1 MRLRGSPLVLGLAM
15 LGAPAAAQYVPPAP
29 GAPPAASAVQPP
41 SARGSA
47 NPLCTFHGPGCD
59 APPSAWAWQRLS
71 PSAGVFSV
79 ELPCDADQAGRFGE
93 IVAMSRAQFPGKS
106 TRACMKAS
114 SGFIAT
120 TVGFPGTT
128 HTEAEQAEIDA
139 MLNGAPDL
147 FSAFMAM
154 TAASP
159 VTPTMFKGRRA
170 VANTIEKPDRR
181 TRVMLVEVGPAA
193 VIMITADINPDFPGT
208 REEADAAVE
217 RFIQSLEIA
226 A

>member
-1 MRLRGSPLVLGLAM
+1 M
-15 LGAPAAAQYVPPAP
+15 LGAPASAQYVPPAP
-29 GAPPAASAVQPP
+29 GTAPAAPVVQPP

-59 APPSAWAWQRLS
+59 APPAAWEWQRLS
-71 PSAGVFSV
+71 PSTAAFSV

-93 IVAMSRAQFPGKS
+93 IIAMSRANFPGKS

-120 TVGFPGTT
+120 LVGFPAPASGP
-128 HTEAEQAEIDA
+128 EQQVEIDA
-139 MLNGAPDL
+139 MLNGEPDL
-147 FSAFMAM
+147 FSAFVAQ
-154 TAASP
+154 TKASSA
-159 VTPTMFKGRRA
+159 TTMSFKGRRA
-170 VANTIEKPDRR
+170 IANT
-181 TRVMLVEVGPAA
+181 T
-193 VIMITADINPDFPGT
+193 GT

>member
-1 MRLRGSPLVLGLAM
+1 MLA
-15 LGAPAAAQYVPPAP
+15 APAAAQYVPPAP
-29 GAPPAASAVQPP
+29 GTAPAVQPP
-41 SARGSA
+41 ARSDAA

-59 APPSAWAWQRLS
+59 APPAAWAWQRLS
-71 PSAGVFSV
+71 PSTAAFSV
-79 ELPCDADQAGRFGE
+79 ELPCDAGQADRFGD
-93 IVAMSRAQFPGKS
+93 IVAMSRARFPGKA

-120 TVGFPGTT
+120 VVGFPGDTLDP
-128 HTEAEQAEIDA
+128 AQQAELDA
-139 MLNGAPDL
+139 MLSGAPDL
-147 FSAFMAM
+147 FSAFVAQT
-154 TAASP
+154 TASG
-159 VTPTMFKGRRA
+159 VTPTNFKGRRA

-181 TRVMLVEVGPAA
+181 TRVMIIEAGPHA

-208 REEADAAVE
+208 RAEADAAVE